1 VLKTVVMDNHYYFQT
16 HNSGSDT
23 VKSPMGMFMDEL
35 IPNDLAE
42 VDKVICEYYS
52 IKSIKDKK
60 EAA

>member
-1 VLKTVVMDNHYYFQT
+1 MFKTAVMNGEYFFQT

-23 VKSPMGMFMDEL
+23 VKTPMGMFEQDL

-52 IKSIKDKK
+52 IKTKK